1 MRKEDLEQARL
12 NALFNHLEQL
22 LPDGAQR
29 RAFRRFSLTPP
40 PSCLRL
46 NPLMPQA
53 EYLLNA
59 LLKRGERTPWCEH
72 AFGLP
77 NSQFPPGN
85 TLEYALGAFY
95 IQAKAATLAVTALA
109 PRPGERILDMAASPG
124 GKATQ
129 IAACMQNT
137 GLLLVNEPQ
146 SKRLPGLV
154 GNLERCG
161 VANAIVTRAAGTL
174 MARYFHNFFDRILLD
189 APCSGDGI
197 IRKDRGMLRYWS
209 VADAQRQAQL
219 QIGLLR
225 AAFHML
231 RPGGTL
237 VYSTCSLSLQENED
251 VLLGLEKKFPGQTE
265 VLKVEGVELAPLPM
279 EIARRYPPTFAGCSR
294 VWPHLHDTEGAF
306 VARIRK
312 LGETTWPKCA
322 AANSSWTPT
331 REPDPEAVQAQQHL
345 QSQWLFGV
353 PRPPGQI
360 LTMDRRHLCLQPHAT
375 PGFKR
380 HLPFY
385 IRSGM
390 RVARRHKDHYFLTQ
404 QAITMWGSEM
414 KGPSLELT
422 WSQVQALFRGE
433 SLTLEPGS
441 PFKGEVLCRH
451 GGWTLCLGLV
461 QKVGPTLQAMLPR
474 QLLRLNL
481 GKLAI

>member
-306 VARIRK
+306 VARIP
-312 LGETTWPKCA
+312 ETGRDHMA
-322 AANSSWTPT
+322 QVRRRQQFLDANQG
-331 REPDPEAVQAQQHL
+331 A
-345 QSQWLFGV
+345 
-353 PRPPGQI
+353 
-360 LTMDRRHLCLQPHAT
+360 
-375 PGFKR
+375 
-380 HLPFY
+380 
-385 IRSGM
+385 RS
-390 RVARRHKDHYFLTQ
+390 
-404 QAITMWGSEM
+404 
-414 KGPSLELT
+414 
-422 WSQVQALFRGE
+422 
-433 SLTLEPGS
+433 
-441 PFKGEVLCRH
+441 
-451 GGWTLCLGLV
+451 
-461 QKVGPTLQAMLPR
+461 
-474 QLLRLNL
+474 
-481 GKLAI
+481 